1 MTELPRSAEFA
12 APDHHHADVS
22 GGWLRAAVFGA
33 MDGLV
38 TNIALVAGVGGG
50 GADRHLIIL
59 TGMAGLVAGAFS
71 MALGEF
77 ASVDTQND
85 AVANEV
91 AVEREEIRA
100 HPGAEQ
106 AELAMMY
113 EQMGLTR
120 PTAEAMAR
128 EVHANPEL
136 AVKVHVAQELGV
148 DVDEQPSPWIAAVSS
163 FLCFAVGGL
172 IPLVPFLLGSSS
184 LVLALGVGAVG
195 LFTVGALTSRFTT
208 RSRLFSG
215 LRQLGFGAI
224 AAGATYLVGMLIG
237 VGVTG

>member
-1 MTELPRSAEFA
+1 
-12 APDHHHADVS
+12 
-22 GGWLRAAVFGA
+22 
-33 MDGLV
+33 
-38 TNIALVAGVGGG
+38 
-50 GADRHLIIL
+50 
-59 TGMAGLVAGAFS
+59 
-71 MALGEF
+71 
-77 ASVDTQND
+77 
-85 AVANEV
+85 
-91 AVEREEIRA
+91 
-100 HPGAEQ
+100 
-106 AELAMMY
+106 
-113 EQMGLTR
+113 
-120 PTAEAMAR
+120 
-128 EVHANPEL
+128 
-136 AVKVHVAQELGV
+136 
-148 DVDEQPSPWIAAVSS
+148 VDEQPSPWIAAVSS